1 MLVLFSDTDSDLS
14 PKIAE
19 KYGYRI
25 ISMPY
30 SIDDRTI
37 YPYEDFDEFDS
48 HAYYDMLR
56 SGIVPMTSA
65 INKDK
70 YLNYFEPFFANG
82 DDILYVHF
90 SKAMSATFDSMDMA
104 LKDLKAK
111 YPERKFYQIDT
122 KAITTA
128 SLVFLLEIGQMYR
141 EGKCIEEILDWAN
154 KEIDHYAVYFFVD
167 DLKFLMKSGRVSGLA
182 GTVGTLLGVRPII
195 HMNAEGR
202 MVSIGKEKGRTKAI
216 ARLVNYVKELGD
228 EIEKHYIL
236 IGHGDAPELC
246 EEVKKCLTEAFPD
259 KNLNIQTVVINPTA
273 GAHCGPNAVGVVFHS
288 IHR

>member
-14 PKIAE
+14 PKEAE

-30 SIDDRTI
+30 SIDGKTI
-37 YPYEDFDEFDS
+37 YPYEDYEDFDS
-48 HAYYDMLR
+48 HEYYDMLR
-56 SGIVPMTSA
+56 NGTVPVTSA

-70 YLNYFEPFFANG
+70 YISYFEPVFANG

-90 SKAMSATFDSMDMA
+90 SKAMSATFDSMYRA
-104 LKDLKAK
+104 LEELKVK
-111 YPERKFYQIDT
+111 YPERKFYEIDT
-122 KAITTA
+122 KAITA
-128 SLVFLLEIGQMYR
+128 GSYVFLLEIGEMYL
-141 EGKCIEEILDWAN
+141 EGKTVDEMLEWAN

-167 DLKFLMKSGRVSGLA
+167 DLKYLIKSGRVSGLA

-195 HMNAEGR
+195 HMNDEGR
-202 MVSIGKEKGRTKAI
+202 MVSIGKEKGKAKAI
-216 ARLVNYVKELGD
+216 ARLINYVKELGD

-246 EEVKKCLTEAFPD
+246 EELKNSLTEAFPD
-259 KNLNIQTVVINPTA
+259 KTLNIQTVVINPTA
-273 GAHCGPNAVGVVFHS
+273 AAHCGPNTAGIVFHS
-288 IHR
+288 IRR